1 MRELDKLRSL
11 GRLPGA
17 TGRSARTGSGTA
29 GETVSSLL
37 GATFVLPAS
46 RDFPVEWAV
55 IAHDEHARRAWV
67 VAADSHPL
75 VGVTDVA
82 AMASEGGPIT
92 LRCRFAAWLPQ
103 RRLRADLCTGQLV
116 PVVVARAQ
124 RLLEKVVSGESPGN
138 VLQREDEIDP
148 AYHDWIDD
156 VLRPAWN
163 ALGSLDDT
171 LQAKLGVRMA
181 RS

>member
-1 MRELDKLRSL
+1 MRELDKLWSL
-11 GRLPGA
+11 ERPPGA
-17 TGRSARTGSGTA
+17 TGQGARTGRGATF
-29 GETVSSLL
+29 ETGSSLL
-37 GATFVLPAS
+37 GALFVLPAS

-55 IAHDEHARRAWV
+55 VAHDEHARRAWV

-75 VGVTDVA
+75 VGVTDVEA
-82 AMASEGGPIT
+82 VASEGGPIT
-92 LRCRFAAWLPQ
+92 LRCRFATWLPQ
-103 RRLRADLCTGQLV
+103 RRLREDLCTGQV
-116 PVVVARAQ
+116 APVVVARAQ
-124 RLLEKVVSGESPGN
+124 RLLEKAVCGDLPGN
-138 VLQREDEIDP
+138 VLQREDELDP
-148 AYHDWIDD
+148 TYHDWIDD